1 VLDAG
6 GGCGANSV
14 RDQLDGFSI
23 TVGPEYTETI
33 TDPGAGDG
41 WVAPDGEE
49 NGDLCAW
56 QDLHTIDL
64 STGSFAVQPT
74 WSNQDGGC
82 AG

>member
-1 VLDAG
+1 MLDAG
-6 GGCGANSV
+6 DGCGANSV
-14 RDQLDGFSI
+14 AGDLDGFSI
-23 TVGPEYTETI
+23 TAGHEYAETI
-33 TDPGAGDG
+33 TDPDPGTG

-56 QDLHTIDL
+56 QNLHTIDL
-64 STGSFAVQPT
+64 SSGSFAVQPT